1 VKRLTLF
8 AAVTAALFSAACGGG
23 SGSNGNPPPPVGTF
37 TDASLKG
44 NYVFSMTGTD
54 LSINSGFITRVGSFI
69 ADGNGNVNAI
79 EDVDDNGA
87 INTGVAFQQGTY
99 SIQAN
104 GKGTMTLPTAA
115 GNLVFSISLGHAASL
130 GQAAPAGKG
139 FMIET
144 DLQFATASG
153 IFEQQNLSSFSQPFA
168 AATYVF
174 DVSGIDTTGLPS
186 SFVGAVATN
195 GSTSVGA
202 GVFDRHDPGINPEVS
217 GPLPIQ
223 AGGTIQLDPV
233 NSANFGRG
241 TITIAGLNFA
251 FYPVDQ
257 THLKL
262 LEIDGQELVSGDIFE
277 QTGAI
282 ATQNNA
288 FTNSFVYSVGGSAFD
303 NGLKVFVP
311 IARAAR
317 FTPDGSGHLS
327 VAAVDQNNDG
337 VATCIGS
344 GCTSAS
350 TTGTYSID
358 TTNGNG
364 RGTLNITFTGQ
375 QAGFAS
381 VFYQIS
387 PTMAVIQDIDSSTT
401 TDVVADGTMFGQSG
415 SFTNASLAGNYI
427 FNFSGQ
433 VLPSGSNV
441 GFEEDF
447 VGQYALSSSASN
459 NISGVTDFIEPGS
472 TSNRVPAFINVP
484 ITGTLNISGDGT
496 GRNGYQIVTG
506 NSPGTDINFTAYFI
520 SPSQVLLIGTQ
531 NTRVT
536 VGTVSSQQMP

>member
-8 AAVTAALFSAACGGG
+8 AAALISLLTAACGGG
-23 SGSNGNPPPPVGTF
+23 SGSNGNPPPPVGKF
-37 TDASLKG
+37 TNASLKG
-44 NYVFSMTGTD
+44 NYVFSMAGTD
-54 LSINSGFITRVGSFI
+54 LNFSSIAGPGPIARVGSFI
-69 ADGNGNVNAI
+69 ADGNGSITSAI
-79 EDVDDNGA
+79 EDVDDDGA
-87 INTGVAFQQGTY
+87 INTAVAFSQGTY

-104 GKGTMTLPTAA
+104 GKGTMTLPTAS
-115 GNLVFSISLGHAASL
+115 GDLVFSISL

-153 IFEQQNLSSFSQPFA
+153 IFEQQDISSFSQPFA
-168 AATYVF
+168 TGTYVF
-174 DVSGIDTTGLPS
+174 DVSGSDTTGLPS

-202 GVFDRHDPGINPEVS
+202 GIFDRHDAGISGDPS
-217 GPLPIQ
+217 GPHSIT
-223 AGGTIQLDPV
+223 AGGLIQLDQV

-262 LEIDGQELVSGDIFE
+262 LEIDGQQLISGDIFE

-282 ATQNNA
+282 ATQNSA
-288 FTNSFVYSVGGSAFD
+288 FTGSFVYSVGGSAFD
-303 NGLKVFVP
+303 NGFQTFLP

-317 FTPDGSGHLS
+317 FTADGGGHLN
-327 VAAVDQNNDG
+327 VTAVDQNNDG
-337 VATCIGS
+337 LATCIGS
-344 GCTSAS
+344 GCSSAS

-358 TTNGNG
+358 TVNGNG
-364 RGTLNITFTGQ
+364 RGMLNITFPGQ
-375 QAGFAS
+375 TAGFTH

-387 PTMAVIQDIDSSTT
+387 PTTAVIQDIDSSAT

-415 SFTNASLAGNYI
+415 SFSNSSLAGNYV
-427 FNFSGQ
+427 FNFTGQTITSSG
-433 VLPSGSNV
+433 NI

-447 VGQYALSSSASN
+447 VGQYALSGASSN
-459 NISGVTDFIEPGS
+459 NIFGVTDFVEPGS
-472 TSNRVPAFINVP
+472 TSSRPPDFLNVP
-484 ITGTLNISGDGT
+484 ITGTLNISVDGT

-506 NSPGTDINFTAYFI
+506 NSPGTNINFAAYFI
-520 SPSQVLLIGTQ
+520 SPTQVLLISTQ

-536 VGTVSSQQMP
+536 VGTVSSQQVP